1 MIEHEGI
8 VEQIE
13 GNSISVR
20 ILQKSACSDCHA
32 KGYCSS
38 ADVREKSVKIK
49 NYTGQFNVNER
60 VIIEGNTSTGYKAV
74 LWAYIIPLVIL
85 VATIILCTTILHLPE
100 VKAASISILSLA
112 PYYVILYLLKD
123 KMAKKFIFS
132 IKKTD
137 PTNYSIL

>member
-13 GNSISVR
+13 GNFISVR

-32 KGYCSS
+32 KGYCTS
-38 ADVREKSVKIK
+38 ADVREKSVKIR
-49 NYTGQFNVNER
+49 NNSGQFSLNEH

-74 LWAYIIPLVIL
+74 LWAYIIPLIIL
-85 VATIILCTTILHLPE
+85 VSAIIICTTVLHMPE
-100 VKAASISILSLA
+100 VKAASISFLSLA
-112 PYYVILYLLKD
+112 PYYVILYLLRD

>member
-13 GNSISVR
+13 GNLISVR

-32 KGYCSS
+32 VGYCTSS
-38 ADVREKSVKIK
+38 DVREKSVKIR
-49 NYTGQFNVNER
+49 NNTGLFSVNER
-60 VIIEGNTSTGYKAV
+60 VIIEGKTSTGYKAV
-74 LWAYIIPLVIL
+74 LWAYIMPLIVL
-85 VATIILCTTILHLPE
+85 VVAIILSTTVFHLSE
-100 VKAASISILSLA
+100 IKAASISFLSLA
-112 PYYVILYLLKD
+112 PYYVIIYLLRD